1 MTSDPYVLIVDDE
14 EPVRDVIGRMLAR
27 SGLRLR
33 YATNADDAL
42 TEVYAH
48 PPMVV
53 VADVHMPGRSGLW
66 LASQVQDISP
76 RTAIVLASGDGE
88 LPSSETLRTGV
99 VAYVLKP
106 FRPQAIVAAV
116 ADGVRW
122 WQDAHGSLGGRSA
135 LSPHQSLGGDVQPT
149 GAHCEKR

>member
-1 MTSDPYVLIVDDE
+1 MTADPYVLIVDDE
-14 EPVRDVIGRMLAR
+14 QPVRDVIGRMLAR

-42 TEVYAH
+42 AEVYAH

-76 RTAIVLASGDGE
+76 RTAIVLASGDVE
-88 LPSSETLRTGV
+88 LPSSETLR
-99 VAYVLKP
+99 
-106 FRPQAIVAAV
+106 
-116 ADGVRW
+116 
-122 WQDAHGSLGGRSA
+122 
-135 LSPHQSLGGDVQPT
+135 
-149 GAHCEKR
+149 